1 MKRIGSTALMI
12 LAFLLAVSFS
22 PAQNPAQDKPPAA
35 APSTPRPIGFLDIL
49 DWKSIS
55 SNAISSD
62 GQWFGYRLSPIA
74 GDGEVIIRQTRGTK
88 EYKFPAGE
96 SRMGQVA
103 FSDDARFAA
112 FMTYPTAK
120 ESKAL
125 RKDRK
130 TIYTKANVL
139 NLATGEKAEYDRIRN
154 FAFSGENP
162 AWLALSKA
170 PPESQARER
179 ERWSGSDLI
188 LRELATGKELT
199 FGNVSEF
206 AFDKKGRWMAFIID
220 AMGLT
225 GNGLQLRTMDNGA
238 VLSLDNDKANYRS
251 LTWTE
256 KGEAL
261 ACLKGKEDKAYEDK
275 MHSIVGFKGFDAAGS
290 DAAAGLVKVAYDPK
304 DDKSFPQGMTISPN
318 RPPQWTE
325 DFEALLFGI
334 REPKK
339 KQEGATP
346 ATAPD
351 AAAPGGPATPPAGT
365 ATDEDMPDLVLWHY
379 LDKRLQSQQQVQATS
394 DQNFSYL
401 SEFRVKDRKF
411 IRLATEEVR
420 QVQTSPKALFALG
433 QDNRSYEL
441 DSNLDGRSYRDV
453 YVIDMKT
460 GERNLALKKQQYSY
474 SISTDGT
481 HFLYYNDGVFYAWD
495 MTTGKSYPVTKD
507 VPANFVNED
516 DDHNVK
522 NPPDQFLGWAK
533 DGQSVFLNDGYDI
546 WNVPVHGGRGVNL
559 TVNGRKDQIRYRSLN
574 SLDPEDRGIDLSKP
588 QYVSMYGEW
597 TKKAGIGLLEKGK
610 TGISPLLWDDA
621 GFGGPMKARKADVCF
636 YTRDTN
642 NEYPNYYVT
651 DAQLKNGQ
659 RLTEANPQ
667 QKDFFWSSGVM
678 LLDYKSAKGDKLQAA
693 LFLPANYEKGKQY
706 PTIVYYYEKSSQGL
720 NRYTSPSANG
730 FNKSVYTSN
739 GYAVLM
745 PDITYK
751 VNDPG
756 MSAVWCVLPAID
768 AAVAAGVVDRAKIGL
783 HGHSWG
789 GYQTAFLV
797 TQADFAAAVAG
808 APLTNM
814 ISMYSSIYFNTGGA
828 NQAIFESSQGRFL
841 GGYWDN
847 LEAYQRNSPVYW
859 ATRVKTPLI
868 ILHNDK
874 DGAVDWNQ
882 GIEYYNTLRRL
893 KKPVI
898 MLEYP
903 GENHGLAKAANQ
915 RDYTVR
921 MKEFFDHYLMGKPAP
936 PWMVEGIPYLKMKDD
951 LKERIKAWK
960 PEEKKDNKKPPEKK

>member
-1 MKRIGSTALMI
+1 MKRIGSTAFVI
-12 LAFLLAVSFS
+12 LAFLFAVSFS
-22 PAQNPAQDKPPAA
+22 PAQNPTQEKPPAA
-35 APSTPRPIGFLDIL
+35 APSTPRPIGYLDIL
-49 DWKSIS
+49 AWKSIS
-55 SNAISSD
+55 SNAVSTD
-62 GQWFGYRLSPIA
+62 GQWFGYRLSPIE
-74 GDGEVIIRQTRGTK
+74 GDGEVIIRQTRGAK

-96 SRMGQVA
+96 SRMGQIA
-103 FSDDARFAA
+103 FSDDAKFAA

-154 FAFSGENP
+154 FAFAGENP

-220 AMGLT
+220 AMGMT
-225 GNGLQLRTMDNGA
+225 GNGLQLRNMDNGA

-275 MHSIVGFKGFDAAGS
+275 MHSILGFRGFDAAGP

-339 KQEGATP
+339 KQEGAAPT
-346 ATAPD
+346 TAPD
-351 AAAPGGPATPPAGT
+351 AAAPGAPATPPAG
-365 ATDEDMPDLVLWHY
+365 AAADEDMPDLVLWHY

-411 IRLATEEVR
+411 IRIATDEVR
-420 QVQTSPKALFALG
+420 QVQASPKGLFALG
-433 QDNRSYEL
+433 QDNRGYEL
-441 DSNLDGRSYRDV
+441 DSNLDGRRYTDV
-453 YVIDMKT
+453 YVVDMKT

-495 MTTGKSYPVTKD
+495 MATGKSYPVTKD

-533 DGQSVFLNDGYDI
+533 DGQSVFLSDGYDI

-574 SLDPEDRGIDLSKP
+574 SLDPEDRGIDLAKP

-621 GFGGPMKARKADVCF
+621 GFGGPMKARKADVYF
-636 YTRDTN
+636 YIRDTN

-651 DAQLKNGQ
+651 DSQLKNGQ
-659 RLTEANPQ
+659 RLTDANPQ

-678 LLDYKSAKGDKLQAA
+678 LLDYKSALRTFADTCSEAV
-693 LFLPANYEKGKQY
+693 
-706 PTIVYYYEKSSQGL
+706 TIS
-720 NRYTSPSANG
+720 
-730 FNKSVYTSN
+730 
-739 GYAVLM
+739 
-745 PDITYK
+745 
-751 VNDPG
+751 
-756 MSAVWCVLPAID
+756 
-768 AAVAAGVVDRAKIGL
+768 
-783 HGHSWG
+783 
-789 GYQTAFLV
+789 
-797 TQADFAAAVAG
+797 FA
-808 APLTNM
+808 
-814 ISMYSSIYFNTGGA
+814 
-828 NQAIFESSQGRFL
+828 
-841 GGYWDN
+841 
-847 LEAYQRNSPVYW
+847 
-859 ATRVKTPLI
+859 
-868 ILHNDK
+868 H
-874 DGAVDWNQ
+874 
-882 GIEYYNTLRRL
+882 
-893 KKPVI
+893 
-898 MLEYP
+898 
-903 GENHGLAKAANQ
+903 
-915 RDYTVR
+915 
-921 MKEFFDHYLMGKPAP
+921 
-936 PWMVEGIPYLKMKDD
+936 
-951 LKERIKAWK
+951 
-960 PEEKKDNKKPPEKK
+960 